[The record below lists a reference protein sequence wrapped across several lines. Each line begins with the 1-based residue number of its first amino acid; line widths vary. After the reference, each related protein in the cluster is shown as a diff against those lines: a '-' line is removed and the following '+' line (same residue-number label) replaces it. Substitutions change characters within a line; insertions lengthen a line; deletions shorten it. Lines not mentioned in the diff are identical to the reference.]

1 MGEFADL
8 ALLRIFAEES
18 FGAFAVP
25 TAMEERMR
33 RAGFHK
39 IGGTKAITVSF
50 YAITVERQVR
60 HPAVAA
66 VCETARDGMLR
77 MDGEKRSPRR
87 KSQRG

>member
-8 ALLRIFAEES
+8 ALLGIFAEEA

-25 TAMEERMR
+25 AAMEEQMR
-33 RAGFHK
+33 RAGFQR
-39 IGGTKAITVSF
+39 IGGTRAITVSF

-66 VCETARDGMLR
+66 VCETARDAMLR
-77 MDGEKRSPRR
+77 VNSGIQPLKK